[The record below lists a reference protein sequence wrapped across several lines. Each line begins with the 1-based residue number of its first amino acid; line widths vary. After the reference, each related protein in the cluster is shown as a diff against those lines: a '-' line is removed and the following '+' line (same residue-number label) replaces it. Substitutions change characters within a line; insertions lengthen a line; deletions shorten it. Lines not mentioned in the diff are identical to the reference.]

1 MQAPNLS
8 RLKPTDRRAAEAFI
22 DIMRREL
29 EGSLLL
35 LALFGSKARGDD
47 QPDSDIDFLLV
58 TEGDP
63 RDLERRLINV
73 TAAIDIEHSVLINTL
88 VFSVDRWSDFARR
101 RAAFWK
107 NAERDGMLI
116 LRSPR
121 MPEVLVTGRLGEA
134 APPDNRPEMSAYMA
148 SAWQALHTAES
159 EFLQGTDYLVV
170 ANRAYYAV
178 FYAANAI
185 LASRG
190 LQRSKHAVVL
200 SSFRDLYIKSGEIEA
215 PYLRDYEEAMKR
227 RHVSDY
233 DLNPGINADFVRVGL
248 EAAQRFLS
256 RIERYLVTGGHLVE

>member
-8 RLKPTDRRAAEAFI
+8 RLKLNDRRAAEAFVEA
-22 DIMRREL
+22 MRREL
-29 EGSLLL
+29 DSSLLL

-47 QPDSDIDFLLV
+47 QPNSDIDFLLV
-58 TEGDP
+58 TEGEP
-63 RDLERRLINV
+63 RDLERRLGSV
-73 TAAIDIEHSVLINTL
+73 TAAIDLEHGVLINTL
-88 VFSVDRWSDFARR
+88 VFSVERWTDFAQR
-101 RAAFWK
+101 RAAFWQ
-107 NAERDGMLI
+107 NAQRDGMLI

-121 MPEVLVTGRLGEA
+121 LPESLVTGRLGEQ

-148 SAWQALHTAES
+148 SGWQALRTAES
-159 EFLQGTDYLVV
+159 EFLQGKDYLVV

-185 LASRG
+185 LAERG
-190 LQRSKHAVVL
+190 LQRSKHAEVL
-200 SSFRDLYIKSGEIEA
+200 SVFRDLFIKGGAIEV

-233 DLNPGINADFVRVGL
+233 DLNSGINADFVRVGL

-256 RIERYLVTGGHLVE
+256 RIERYLIIGGHLAE

>member
-8 RLKPTDRRAAEAFI
+8 RLKPNDRRAAEAFVEN
-22 DIMRREL
+22 MRREL

-35 LALFGSKARGDD
+35 VALFGSKARGDD

-63 RDLERRLINV
+63 RDLERRLAAV
-73 TAAIDIEHSVLINTL
+73 AAAIHIEQGVLVNTL
-88 VFSVDRWSDFARR
+88 VFSAERWTDFARR
-101 RAAFWK
+101 RAAFWQ
-107 NAERDGMLI
+107 NAQRDGMLV

-121 MPEVLVTGRLGEA
+121 TPDVLVSNRLGQDG
-134 APPDNRPEMSAYMA
+134 PPDHRPEMSAYMT

-159 EFLQGTDYLVV
+159 EFLQGADYLVV

-190 LQRSKHAVVL
+190 LQRSKHAAVL
-200 SSFRDLYIKSGEIEA
+200 SNFRDLYIKTNEIEHS
-215 PYLRDYEEAMKR
+215 YLRDYEEAMKR

-233 DLNPGINADFVRVGL
+233 DLNTGINADFVRVGL

-256 RIERYLVTGGHLVE
+256 RIERYLVMGGHLVE